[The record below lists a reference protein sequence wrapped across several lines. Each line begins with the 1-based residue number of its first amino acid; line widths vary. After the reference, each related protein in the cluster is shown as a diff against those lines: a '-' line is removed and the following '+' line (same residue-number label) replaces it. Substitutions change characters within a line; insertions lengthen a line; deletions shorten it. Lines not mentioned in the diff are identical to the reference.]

1 MAIKRED
8 LKVGGEYM
16 RLGGQKVKVTA
27 IGHRLVLFFRVDDC
41 FDDREFWNTIEDSLK
56 TWSKPKKKVKFDF
69 YIHYYDDGKF
79 LSSSSS
85 MSAGIRGRI
94 KIEHIEREIEV
105 DDE

>member
-8 LKVGGEYM
+8 LKVGGEYVSPNYS
-16 RLGGQKVKVTA
+16 KVMVTY
-27 IGHRLVLFFRVDDC
+27 IGRYNLVFEHRGYESFKGIEHFL
-41 FDDREFWNTIEDSLK
+41 NTH
-56 TWSKPKKKVKFDF
+56 SKPKKKVKFDF